1 MLFENVLSP
10 LAQLPN
16 GWRHV
21 GYVCFPR
28 IQSKDEIPKDKI
40 SEEDFQ
46 RIMKVK
52 FKQCD
57 LPR

>member
-21 GYVCFPR
+21 GFVCFPR
-28 IQSKDEIPKDKI
+28 VQSKDELSDKL

-46 RIMKVK
+46 VIMKVK

-57 LPR
+57 LPG